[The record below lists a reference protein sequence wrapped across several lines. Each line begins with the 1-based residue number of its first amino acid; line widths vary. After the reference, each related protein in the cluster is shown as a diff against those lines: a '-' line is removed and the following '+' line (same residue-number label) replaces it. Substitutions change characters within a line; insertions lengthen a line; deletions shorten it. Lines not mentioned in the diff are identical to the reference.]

1 VESTLHQ
8 LGVDPSALILQ
19 IIGFFLLFLILK
31 KYVFGK
37 VGDVIEER
45 KRNIQDRMAKLV
57 ADQEEL
63 DRMHEKVKQE
73 MAEIEIEAR
82 SRMQTAIEDAN
93 AQREK
98 ILELAAQD
106 AKQALTKARQ
116 EIQREK
122 NQAIMELRAQAGDLA
137 MQIAGRVLDV
147 ELDQARHKEV
157 INGFIDQ
164 LPSSKN

>member
-1 VESTLHQ
+1 MESTLHQ

-122 NQAIMELRAQAGDLA
+122 NQAIMELRSQAGDLA

>member
-1 VESTLHQ
+1 MESTLHQ